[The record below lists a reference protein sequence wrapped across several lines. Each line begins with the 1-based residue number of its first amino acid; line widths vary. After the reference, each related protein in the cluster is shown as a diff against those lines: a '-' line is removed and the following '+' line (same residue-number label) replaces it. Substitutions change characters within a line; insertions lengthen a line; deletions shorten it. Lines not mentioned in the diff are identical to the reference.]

1 VKIRFIGTGS
11 GKTSLKRHHSSLLVS
26 SKNFNLL
33 VDCGDGTSLA
43 LLKQNINF
51 NSIDAILISH
61 LHADHYSGL
70 ASLLTQMKLLN
81 RKTNLTIFIHQSLID
96 YIKSFLLNSY
106 LFMERLGFELNLIG
120 VEEEKT
126 THLTDSLSF
135 RTKPNSHLDKYKSSA
150 VSQNISMASLSFLF
164 RDHESSFFYS
174 ADIGSEKD
182 LYLFNEKVD
191 WFIVESSHINSEDL
205 KELITNNA
213 ADKIIITHLDEESE
227 EALQKFRESLEI
239 TAKSNILIAFDGFIL
254 EHI

>member
-1 VKIRFIGTGS
+1 MKIRFIGTGS
-11 GKTSLKRHHSSLLVS
+11 GKASLKRHHSSLLVS
-26 SKNFNLL
+26 SKNYNLL
-33 VDCGDGTSLA
+33 IDCGDSTSLA
-43 LLKQNINF
+43 LLKQNVNF

-126 THLTDSLSF
+126 NQLTDLLSF
-135 RTKPNSHLDKYKSSA
+135 RAKLNSHLDKYKSSA
-150 VSQNISMASLSFLF
+150 VSQNVNLASLSFLF
-164 RDHESSFFYS
+164 RDNESSFFYS

-191 WFIVESSHINSEDL
+191 LFIVESSHVNSEDL
-205 KELITNNA
+205 KRLVVKNV
-213 ADKIIITHLDEESE
+213 ADKIIITHIDEDSE
-227 EALQKFRESLEI
+227 ENLIKFIKSLEI
-239 TAKSNILIAFDGFIL
+239 DKKSNISLALDGFIL
-254 EHI
+254 EHT

>member
-1 VKIRFIGTGS
+1 MKIRFIGTGS

-61 LHADHYSGL
+61 LHADHYSGF

-126 THLTDSLSF
+126 NQLTDSLSF
-135 RTKPNSHLDKYKSSA
+135 RAKLNSHLDKYKSSV
-150 VSQNISMASLSFLF
+150 VSRNISMASLSFLF

-205 KELITNNA
+205 KRLITNDA
-213 ADKIIITHLDEESE
+213 ANKIIITHLDEESE
-227 EALQKFRESLEI
+227 EALQKFIESLEI

>member
-1 VKIRFIGTGS
+1 MKIRFIGTGS

-51 NSIDAILISH
+51 NLIDAILISH

-106 LFMERLGFELNLIG
+106 LFMDRLGFDLNLIG
-120 VEEEKT
+120 VEVEKT

-135 RTKPNSHLDKYKSSA
+135 RVKLNSHLDKYKSNA

-164 RDHESSFFYS
+164 REHESSFFYS
-174 ADIGSEKD
+174 ADIGSDKD

-191 WFIVESSHINSEDL
+191 CFIVESSHINSEDL
-205 KELITNNA
+205 KGLITKNDV
-213 ADKIIITHLDEESE
+213 DKIIITHLEEESE
-227 EALQKFRESLEI
+227 KALQKFRESLEI
-239 TAKSNILIAFDGFIL
+239 TTKSNILIAFDGFIL